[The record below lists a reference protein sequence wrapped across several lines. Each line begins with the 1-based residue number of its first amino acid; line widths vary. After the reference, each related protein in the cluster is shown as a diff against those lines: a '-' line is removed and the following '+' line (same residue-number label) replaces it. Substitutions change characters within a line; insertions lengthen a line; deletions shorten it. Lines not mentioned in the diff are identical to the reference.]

1 MRFSILT
8 WPSAF
13 YNGRV
18 CAAGL
23 RAFGHTGKFAKLMY
37 NRRKEEIRMNR
48 LKEKLRTF
56 MIGRYGADQLGR
68 DFSWLVL
75 ALCLAKLIVHRGFG
89 AMVLDTFILA
99 GLAVLYF
106 RICSREIGK
115 RSMENQAYLRYRFRA
130 EEWFKRMKF
139 RFQEGRRYH
148 IYKCPGCGQKVR
160 IPRGHGKVSI
170 HCPKCGRDF
179 IKRS

>member
-1 MRFSILT
+1 
-8 WPSAF
+8 
-13 YNGRV
+13 
-18 CAAGL
+18 
-23 RAFGHTGKFAKLMY
+23 
-37 NRRKEEIRMNR
+37 MNR

-179 IKRS
+179 KPGLQKFYKNYTISCFQSGYNFCILHHVKLINKKRGQRGSYGGVIL